1 MSDVHAIVYRA
12 DPLSSNSMKSNN
24 PYSGF
29 HKIEVSPCLD
39 CTIPEPSKNQGGY
52 RDATVLAL
60 DGDKWKPRNTY
71 RQRQGG
77 NGFGINADGASYTLN
92 TVDRHIV
99 AILNF
104 KH

>member
-1 MSDVHAIVYRA
+1 MNDIQDATDSQRQRR
-12 DPLSSNSMKSNN
+12 
-24 PYSGF
+24 
-29 HKIEVSPCLD
+29 E
-39 CTIPEPSKNQGGY
+39 GY

-60 DGDKWKPRNTY
+60 DGDKWKPRKVY
-71 RQRQGG
+71 RQRRGG
-77 NGFGINADGASYTLN
+77 NGLGINTDGASYTLN

>member
-1 MSDVHAIVYRA
+1 
-12 DPLSSNSMKSNN
+12 MKS
-24 PYSGF
+24 YCFKGGQSAKAKLG
-29 HKIEVSPCLD
+29 
-39 CTIPEPSKNQGGY
+39 GGY

-60 DGDKWKPRNTY
+60 DGDKWKPRKTY
-71 RQRQGG
+71 LPRRGG
-77 NGFGINADGASYTLN
+77 CGFGISADSACYTLN

>member
-1 MSDVHAIVYRA
+1 MSRLHNSRA
-12 DPLSSNSMKSNN
+12 KQE
-24 PYSGF
+24 SG
-29 HKIEVSPCLD
+29 
-39 CTIPEPSKNQGGY
+39 GGY

-60 DGDKWKPRNTY
+60 DGDKWKPRKTY

-77 NGFGINADGASYTLN
+77 NGFGINADGAGYTLN

>member
-1 MSDVHAIVYRA
+1 MSRLH
-12 DPLSSNSMKSNN
+12 NSRTKQE
-24 PYSGF
+24 SG
-29 HKIEVSPCLD
+29 
-39 CTIPEPSKNQGGY
+39 GRY

-60 DGDKWKPRNTY
+60 DGDKWKPRKTY

-77 NGFGINADGASYTLN
+77 NGFGINADGVGYTLN

>member
-1 MSDVHAIVYRA
+1 M
-12 DPLSSNSMKSNN
+12 
-24 PYSGF
+24 
-29 HKIEVSPCLD
+29 
-39 CTIPEPSKNQGGY
+39 
-52 RDATVLAL
+52 VLAL
-60 DGDKWKPRNTY
+60 DGDKWKPRKTY

-77 NGFGINADGASYTLN
+77 NGFGINADGVGYTLN

>member
-1 MSDVHAIVYRA
+1 MTSKMLQIR
-12 DPLSSNSMKSNN
+12 
-24 PYSGF
+24 SG
-29 HKIEVSPCLD
+29 KE
-39 CTIPEPSKNQGGY
+39 GGH

-60 DGDKWKPRNTY
+60 DGDKWKPRKTY

-77 NGFGINADGASYTLN
+77 SGFGINTDGAGYTLN

>member
-1 MSDVHAIVYRA
+1 MNDIHDATDSQRR
-12 DPLSSNSMKSNN
+12 
-24 PYSGF
+24 
-29 HKIEVSPCLD
+29 
-39 CTIPEPSKNQGGY
+39 GGY

-60 DGDKWKPRNTY
+60 DGDKWKPRKTY

-77 NGFGINADGASYTLN
+77 NGFGISADCVGYTLN

>member
-1 MSDVHAIVYRA
+1 MTSKMLQIR
-12 DPLSSNSMKSNN
+12 
-24 PYSGF
+24 SGNRG
-29 HKIEVSPCLD
+29 E
-39 CTIPEPSKNQGGY
+39 Y

-60 DGDKWKPRNTY
+60 DGDKWKPRKTY
-71 RQRQGG
+71 RQRRGG